1 MKFGITAKL
10 FIAILATNVVT
21 ALAVGLALRETFTH
35 GFRDYLG
42 QREERR
48 LERLADSLARAY
60 EERGSWE
67 FLRGDDALWAAFD
80 RPPRDG
86 GFGPP
91 PMVAPGRDPRLRPP
105 PPPEDM
111 PPPRRAPP
119 PGPPPPDQSMQG
131 PPPGAPGEF
140 PRDPR
145 SSRVRPDSGPDG
157 PPPTL
162 LLDAQKLRVVGR
174 LGPGSSSSSRSIV
187 VNGTTVGYLS
197 TNDAPS
203 LDALDMRFR
212 DDQLRATWIIAAL
225 VMLLATL
232 VAIVLARRFL
242 APVRRL
248 ADATHRLASGE
259 YATRVA
265 PTSRDELGQ
274 LVDDF
279 NRLARTLENNETLRR
294 NFMADVS
301 HELRT
306 PLAVLKGEL
315 EALQDGIREFTPES
329 LRSLQAEVAML
340 SKLVSDVY
348 DLALADVGALAYRF
362 EVVDV
367 AALLGDVLRAFGE
380 RFASRRLSLSASLP
394 DAPLNMTADP
404 HRLTQLFNNLL
415 ENSIRY
421 TDAGGSVAVTLRR
434 ERGSAH
440 FDFEDSAPAVPEAML
455 PRLFERLFRVD
466 ASRSRER
473 GGAGL
478 GLSIGKSVVDAH
490 RGTIVAKASR
500 LGGLWIEVRLPLA
513 PGDSVA

>member
-10 FIAILATNVVT
+10 FTAILLTNVVT
-21 ALAVGLALRETFTH
+21 ALAVGLALRETFNH

-48 LERLADSLARAY
+48 LERLAGTLARAY
-60 EERGSWE
+60 EGRGNWD
-67 FLRGDDALWAAFD
+67 FLRDNDALWATFD

-91 PMVAPGRDPRLRPP
+91 PMGPPGRDPRLRPP
-105 PPPEDM
+105 PPDGDM
-111 PPPRRAPP
+111 PPP
-119 PGPPPPDQSMQG
+119 GNLSMQG
-131 PPPGAPGEF
+131 ALPVPPAEF
-140 PRDPR
+140 PADPR
-145 SSRVRPDSGPDG
+145 SGRARPDPGPDG

-162 LLDAQKLRVVGR
+162 LLDAQKQRVVGR
-174 LGPGSSSSSRSIV
+174 LGPGASSSPRSIV
-187 VNGTTVGYLS
+187 VNGATVGYLS

-212 DDQLRATWIIAAL
+212 DEQLRATWITAAL

-232 VAIVLARRFL
+232 VAIILARRFL

-259 YATRVA
+259 YATRVE

-279 NRLARTLENNETLRR
+279 NRLARTLESNETLRR

-306 PLAVLKGEL
+306 PLAILKGEL

-362 EVVDV
+362 EEVNVG
-367 AALLGDVLRAFGE
+367 ALLADVLRAFGE
-380 RFASRRLSLSASLP
+380 RLASRRLSLSANLP
-394 DAPLNMTADP
+394 DTPLTMTADP

-421 TDAGGSVAVTLRR
+421 TDPGGRVSVSLRR

-440 FDFEDSAPAVPEAML
+440 FDFEDSAPGVPEAML

-500 LGGLWIEVRLPLA
+500 LGGLWIEVRLPLT
-513 PGDSVA
+513 PGDSAA